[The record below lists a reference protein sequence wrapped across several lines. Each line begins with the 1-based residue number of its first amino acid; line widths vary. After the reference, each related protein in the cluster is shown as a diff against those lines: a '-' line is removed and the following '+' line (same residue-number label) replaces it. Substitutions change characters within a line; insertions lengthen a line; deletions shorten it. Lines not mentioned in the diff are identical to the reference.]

1 MRIEGRG
8 YALFPV
14 KIFQTKFS
22 QQNTEVYVK
31 GWCEIV
37 SREMQRR
44 VRVQCHGGAQTLPM
58 REEPGKSAKVS
69 AAYGP
74 EIN

>member
-1 MRIEGRG
+1 MRIEGRD

-14 KIFQTKFS
+14 NIFEGKIS
-22 QQNTEVYVK
+22 QQNTEVYAK

-44 VRVQCHGGAQTLPM
+44 VRVQCCGGAQTLPM
-58 REEPGKSAKVS
+58 
-69 AAYGP
+69 
-74 EIN
+74 